1 MPSQSTSAENG
12 SGGARFRKLL
22 LSAAIV
28 LASLTGPVSAAPEEY
43 VLGPQDKI
51 RLKIYEWRASR
62 DVIFEWT
69 ALNDEFTVGAGGALS
84 LPFVGSL
91 NASGL
96 TPDELAKQIGD
107 HLMRQMGL
115 GRQPD
120 TSVEIVQF
128 RPFYIVGDVT
138 QPGEFPYRPGMTVLQ
153 AVSIAGGMRTRDE
166 SLSRIEREV
175 IAGRGDVD
183 LFRLSNV
190 SMLARKA
197 RLEAELADLEE
208 IKFPDTLTARKGDS
222 SVALLM
228 EQERAIFKARR
239 DGMTTQVRALEG
251 LRDFLEKELSSLE
264 AQLVFH
270 DKQADLVKKELE
282 GVSSLVT
289 KGLAVAPR
297 EMSLQRDLAQIQS
310 GRLQAETS
318 LLRARQEIS
327 RTDISIIELRNRH
340 INEVSVSLRETQGLL
355 DELAR
360 KADTAVQLLYESEIT
375 APRLLAQ
382 RARTTR
388 LQPIYTIVRPTAD
401 GMKELKVDETTP
413 VEPGDTVKVEYPLPP
428 GLDDPASML
437 PSVPLTTG
445 MSTFPAAPVAAN
457 ESALR

>member
-1 MPSQSTSAENG
+1 M
-12 SGGARFRKLL
+12 KLGRIL
-22 LSAAIV
+22 LSAAV
-28 LASLTGPVSAAPEEY
+28 FLAPLAVSSHATAEEY
-43 VLGPQDKI
+43 LLGPQDKI

-69 ALNDEFTVGAGGALS
+69 ALNDEFTVGAGGMLA
-84 LPFVGSL
+84 LPFVGSIK
-91 NASGL
+91 ASGL
-96 TPDELAKQIGD
+96 TPDDLAKQIGD

-115 GRQPD
+115 GREPD

-175 IAGRGDVD
+175 IAGRGEVD
-183 LFRLSNV
+183 LYRLNNV
-190 SMLARKA
+190 SLLARKA
-197 RLEAELADLEE
+197 RLEAELADKEE
-208 IKFPDTLTARKGDS
+208 ITFPDTLTARKGDS
-222 SVALLM
+222 SVSILM
-228 EQERAIFKARR
+228 EQERTIFKARR
-239 DGMTTQVRALEG
+239 DGLTTQVRALEG
-251 LRDFLEKELSSLE
+251 LRDFLDKELSSLE

-270 DKQADLVKKELE
+270 DKQEELLKKELE

-297 EMSLQRDLAQIQS
+297 EMSLQRDLAQVQS

-327 RTDISIIELRNRH
+327 RTDIAIIELRNRH
-340 INEVSVSLRETQGLL
+340 TNEVSVSLRETQGQL
-355 DELAR
+355 DEIAR

-388 LQPIYTIVRPTAD
+388 LQPIYTIVRPSTD
-401 GMKELKVDETTP
+401 GTTELKADETTP
-413 VEPGDTVKVEYPLPP
+413 VQPGDTVKVEYPLPP
-428 GLDDPASML
+428 GLDDPATIL

-445 MSTFPAAPVAAN
+445 MSTLPVAPLASN
-457 ESALR
+457 